1 MPENIGPV
9 PYADIDT
16 VFLDVGNTL
25 ISIDFDR
32 VAAELAARCHPKDFI
47 PPDPL
52 TPTPDALRRAE
63 AAARP
68 GYSERVFVT
77 GVSPERSLFHWYLC
91 SIFEQVESLTSLS
104 PMELDELVTEL
115 GPILRPEGRASALWR
130 MVMPGV
136 PEALDRMQ
144 RRGLTLAV
152 ISNSDGTCANSLE
165 EAGLLR
171 YMNFVIDSAEVG
183 VEKPDP
189 RIFEIALARCGAD
202 PRRTLYVG
210 DLYHADVTGARGAG
224 LHALLL
230 DPYGDWPPMDCECAA
245 DLSAVA
251 DKLESAGA
259 SRSPRGR
266 AQL

>member
-1 MPENIGPV
+1 MPDNMGPV

-32 VAAELAARCHPKDFI
+32 VAAELAPRRLPC
-47 PPDPL
+47 
-52 TPTPDALRRAE
+52 DAASLRRAE

-77 GVSPERSLFHWYLC
+77 GVRTDRSLFHSYLC
-91 SIFEQVESLTSLS
+91 AIFEQAQNLTSLS
-104 PMELDELVTEL
+104 PTEIDDLVTEL
-115 GPILRPEGRASALWR
+115 TPVLRPDGRASALWR

-136 PEALDRMQ
+136 PQALERLQ
-144 RRGLTLAV
+144 RQGLTLAV
-152 ISNSDGTCANSLE
+152 VSNSDGTCAQSLD

-171 YMNFVIDSAEVG
+171 YMSFVIDSAEAG

-189 RIFEIALARCGAD
+189 RIFEIAVARCGAD

-210 DLYHADVTGARGAG
+210 DLYHADVVGARGAG

-230 DPYGDWPPMDCECAA
+230 DPHGDWPPLDCDRAQ

-251 DKLESAGA
+251 DRLELARA
-259 SRSPRGR
+259 SRTGTQERTGP
-266 AQL
+266 

>member
-1 MPENIGPV
+1 MPDNMGPV

-16 VFLDVGNTL
+16 VLLDVGNTL

-32 VAAELAARCHPKDFI
+32 IAAELAARRLPCE
-47 PPDPL
+47 PDS
-52 TPTPDALRRAE
+52 LRRAE

-77 GVSPERSLFHWYLC
+77 GVRTDRSLFHWYLC
-91 SIFEQVESLTSLS
+91 AVFEQVQSLTSLS
-104 PMELDELVTEL
+104 ATELDELVTEL
-115 GPILRPEGRASALWR
+115 TPVLRPDGRASALWR

-136 PEALDRMQ
+136 PQALERLQ
-144 RRGLTLAV
+144 RQGLTLAV
-152 ISNSDGTCANSLE
+152 VSNSDGTCAKSLD

-171 YMNFVIDSAEVG
+171 YMDFVIDSAEVG

-189 RIFEIALARCGAD
+189 RIFEIALARGGAD

-210 DLYHADVTGARGAG
+210 DLYHADVVGARGAG
-224 LHALLL
+224 LHPLLL
-230 DPYGDWPPMDCECAA
+230 DPNGDWPPLDCDRAP

-251 DKLESAGA
+251 DRLESA
-259 SRSPRGR
+259 R
-266 AQL
+266 ADRTGT

>member
-1 MPENIGPV
+1 MPKDNERV
-9 PYADIDT
+9 PYADLDT
-16 VFLDVGNTL
+16 IFLDVGNTL

-32 VAAELAARCHPKDFI
+32 VAAELAARQLPCA
-47 PPDPL
+47 PDV
-52 TPTPDALRRAE
+52 LRRAE

-77 GVSPERSLFHWYLC
+77 GAPPDRSLFHSYLC
-91 SIFEQVESLTSLS
+91 AIFEHADCLAALS
-104 PMELDELVTEL
+104 PIARDELVSEL
-115 GPILRPEGRASALWR
+115 APILRPDGRASALWR

-136 PEALDRMQ
+136 PEALGRLQ

-152 ISNSDGTCANSLE
+152 ISNSDGTCAKSLE
-165 EAGLLR
+165 DAGLLG
-171 YMNFVIDSAEVG
+171 YLSFVIDSADVG

-202 PRRTLYVG
+202 PRRTLYIG
-210 DLYHADVTGARGAG
+210 DLYHADVVGARRAG

-230 DPYGDWPPMDCECAA
+230 DPYGDWPPMDCDRAT

-251 DKLESAGA
+251 DKLEG
-259 SRSPRGR
+259 
-266 AQL
+266 

>member
-1 MPENIGPV
+1 MLKDNERV
-9 PYADIDT
+9 PYADLDT
-16 VFLDVGNTL
+16 IFLDVGNTL

-32 VAAELAARCHPKDFI
+32 VAAELAARQLPCAADV
-47 PPDPL
+47 
-52 TPTPDALRRAE
+52 LRRAE

-77 GVSPERSLFHWYLC
+77 GAPPDRSLFHSYLC
-91 SIFEQVESLTSLS
+91 AIFEHADCLAALS
-104 PMELDELVTEL
+104 PIARDELVSEL
-115 GPILRPEGRASALWR
+115 APILRPDGRASALWR

-136 PEALDRMQ
+136 PEALGRLQ

-152 ISNSDGTCANSLE
+152 ISNSDGTCAKGLE
-165 EAGLLR
+165 DAGLLG
-171 YMNFVIDSAEVG
+171 YLSFVIDSADVG

-202 PRRTLYVG
+202 PRRTLYIG
-210 DLYHADVTGARGAG
+210 DLYHADVVGARRAG

-230 DPYGDWPPMDCECAA
+230 DPYGDWPPMDCDRAT

-251 DKLESAGA
+251 DKLEG
-259 SRSPRGR
+259 
-266 AQL
+266 

>member
-1 MPENIGPV
+1 MVPL

-16 VFLDVGNTL
+16 IFLDVGNTL

-32 VAAELAARCHPKDFI
+32 VAAELAARRWPCAPE
-47 PPDPL
+47 
-52 TPTPDALRRAE
+52 ALRRAE

-68 GYSERVFVT
+68 GYSHRVFVA
-77 GVSPERSLFHWYLC
+77 GVRPDRSLFHSYLC
-91 SIFEQVESLTSLS
+91 AIFEQAEHLAALS
-104 PMELDELVTEL
+104 PIDLDELVTEL
-115 GPILRPEGRASALWR
+115 GPILRPDGRASALWR

-136 PEALDRMQ
+136 PEALARMQ
-144 RRGLTLAV
+144 QQGLTLAV

-165 EAGLLR
+165 AAGLLH

-189 RIFEIALARCGAD
+189 RIFEIALARSGAD

-210 DLYHADVTGARGAG
+210 DLYHADIVGPRRAG

-230 DPYGDWPPMDCECAA
+230 DPYGDWPPLDCERAP
-245 DLSAVA
+245 DLSTVA
-251 DKLESAGA
+251 DRLGSVAC
-259 SRSPRGR
+259 RTP
-266 AQL
+266 

>member
-1 MPENIGPV
+1 MTENSETV

-32 VAAELAARCHPKDFI
+32 VADELAAAASPARSVAA
-47 PPDPL
+47 
-52 TPTPDALRRAE
+52 TADALRRAE

-77 GVSPERSLFHWYLC
+77 GVPPDRSLFHWYLV
-91 SIFEQVESLTSLS
+91 SILEKVENLADPLSRARSLS
-104 PMELDELVTEL
+104 PIELDELVTEIA
-115 GPILRPEGRASALWR
+115 PVLRPEGRANALWR

-136 PEALDRMQ
+136 PDALARMQ
-144 RRGLTLAV
+144 QQGLTLAV

-165 EAGLLR
+165 DAGLLH

-183 VEKPDP
+183 VEKPDR
-189 RIFEIALARCGAD
+189 RIFEIALARGGAD

-210 DLYHADVTGARGAG
+210 DLYHADIVGPRRAG

-230 DPYGDWPPMDCECAA
+230 DPYGDWPPLDCDRAP

-251 DKLESAGA
+251 DRL
-259 SRSPRGR
+259 GR
-266 AQL
+266 P

>member
-1 MPENIGPV
+1 MDRGNVAPV

-32 VAAELAARCHPKDFI
+32 VAAELAARQLPC
-47 PPDPL
+47 DP
-52 TPTPDALRRAE
+52 ASLRRAE

-77 GVSPERSLFHWYLC
+77 GIRSDSNAISLVSRCDFEEVPSLA
-91 SIFEQVESLTSLS
+91 SLPATR
-104 PMELDELVTEL
+104 LDELVTEL
-115 GPILRPEGRASALWR
+115 TPVLRPGGRASALWR

-136 PEALDRMQ
+136 PQALERLQ
-144 RRGLTLAV
+144 QLGLTLAV
-152 ISNSDGTCANSLE
+152 VSNSDGTCAQSLD

-189 RIFEIALARCGAD
+189 GIFAIALARGGAD

-210 DLYHADVTGARGAG
+210 DLYHADVVGARGAG
-224 LHALLL
+224 LHPLLL
-230 DPYGDWPPMDCECAA
+230 DPHGDWPPLDCDRAQ

-251 DKLESAGA
+251 DRLELARA
-259 SRSPRGR
+259 SRAETQERTG
-266 AQL
+266 Q

>member
-1 MPENIGPV
+1 MQEHIEAV

-32 VAAELAARCHPKDFI
+32 VAAELAARRWPCEPH
-47 PPDPL
+47 
-52 TPTPDALRRAE
+52 ALRRAE

-77 GVSPERSLFHWYLC
+77 GAPPDRSLFHSYL
-91 SIFEQVESLTSLS
+91 SAIFEHVESLAALS
-104 PMELDELVTEL
+104 PIDRDELVTEL
-115 GPILRPEGRASALWR
+115 APVLRPDGRASALWR

-136 PEALDRMQ
+136 PEALERMKQ
-144 RRGLTLAV
+144 QGLTLAV
-152 ISNSDGTCANSLE
+152 ISNSDGTCAQSLE
-165 EAGLLR
+165 AAGLLR
-171 YMNFVIDSAEVG
+171 YMNVVIDSAEVG

-202 PRRTLYVG
+202 PQRALYIG
-210 DLYHADVTGARGAG
+210 DLYHADVVGARGAG

-230 DPYGDWPPMDCECAA
+230 DPYGDWPPLDCERAT

-251 DKLESAGA
+251 DRLATS
-259 SRSPRGR
+259 
-266 AQL
+266 

>member
-1 MPENIGPV
+1 MPNNTATV

-16 VFLDVGNTL
+16 VLLDVGNTL

-32 VAAELAARCHPKDFI
+32 IAAELTARRLPCEAG
-47 PPDPL
+47 
-52 TPTPDALRRAE
+52 ALRRAE

-77 GVSPERSLFHWYLC
+77 GVRADRSLFHSYL
-91 SIFEQVESLTSLS
+91 SVVLENASALSSLS
-104 PMELDELVTEL
+104 ATELDELVTEL
-115 GPILRPEGRASALWR
+115 TPVLRPDGRASALWR

-136 PEALDRMQ
+136 PEALERLQ
-144 RRGLTLAV
+144 RQGLTLAV
-152 ISNSDGTCANSLE
+152 VSNSDGTCAQSLD

-189 RIFEIALARCGAD
+189 RIFEIAVARCGAD

-210 DLYHADVTGARGAG
+210 DLYHADVVGARGAG
-224 LHALLL
+224 LHPLLL
-230 DPYGDWPPMDCECAA
+230 DPHGDWPPLDCDRAQ

-251 DKLESAGA
+251 DRLELARAKRPGTQ
-259 SRSPRGR
+259 GR
-266 AQL
+266 TGQ

>member
-1 MPENIGPV
+1 MTPV

-32 VAAELAARCHPKDFI
+32 VAAELAARRWRCEPE
-47 PPDPL
+47 
-52 TPTPDALRRAE
+52 ALRRAE

-68 GYSERVFVT
+68 GYSHRVFVA
-77 GVSPERSLFHWYLC
+77 GVRPDRSLFHSYLC
-91 SIFEQVESLTSLS
+91 AILEKSETLATLS
-104 PMELDELVTEL
+104 PADMDELVTEL
-115 GPILRPEGRASALWR
+115 GPVLRPDGRASALWR

-136 PEALDRMQ
+136 PQALERLQ

-152 ISNSDGTCANSLE
+152 ISNSDGTCAQSLE
-165 EAGLLR
+165 AAGLLR

-189 RIFEIALARCGAD
+189 RIFAIALARCGAD
-202 PRRTLYVG
+202 QRHTLYIG
-210 DLYHADVTGARGAG
+210 DLYHADIAGARGAG

-230 DPYGDWPPMDCECAA
+230 DPYGDWPPLDCDRAA

-251 DKLESAGA
+251 DRLELAA
-259 SRSPRGR
+259 LTTGR
-266 AQL
+266 E

>member
-1 MPENIGPV
+1 MTS
-9 PYADIDT
+9 IDT

-32 VAAELAARCHPKDFI
+32 VAAELAARHLVCEAE
-47 PPDPL
+47 
-52 TPTPDALRRAE
+52 ALRRAE

-77 GVSPERSLFHWYLC
+77 GVPPERSLFHWYLC
-91 SIFEQVESLTSLS
+91 AILEKTENLGTLS
-104 PMELDELVTEL
+104 ATGLDELVAEIA
-115 GPILRPEGRASALWR
+115 PILRPEGRANALWR

-136 PEALDRMQ
+136 PEALARMQ
-144 RRGLTLAV
+144 RLGLTLAV

-165 EAGLLR
+165 EAGLLQ
-171 YMNFVIDSAEVG
+171 YMSFVIDSAEVG

-189 RIFEIALARCGAD
+189 RIFEIALARGGAD

-210 DLYHADVTGARGAG
+210 DLYHADILGPRRAG
-224 LHALLL
+224 LHAMLL
-230 DPYGDWPPMDCECAA
+230 DPYGDWPTLDCESAP

-251 DKLESAGA
+251 DRLA
-259 SRSPRGR
+259 RGR
-266 AQL
+266 MPGGAGLG

>member
-1 MPENIGPV
+1 MPEATEPI

-32 VAAELAARCHPKDFI
+32 VAEQLAARQFLCEPE
-47 PPDPL
+47 
-52 TPTPDALRRAE
+52 ALRRAE

-77 GVSPERSLFHWYLC
+77 GVPSHRSLFHWYLLA
-91 SIFEQVESLTSLS
+91 ILEQTKGLSSLS
-104 PMELDELVTEL
+104 PTQLDDLVTEI

-136 PEALDRMQ
+136 PQALERM
-144 RRGLTLAV
+144 RRKGLTLAV
-152 ISNSDGTCANSLE
+152 VSNSDGTCATSLD
-165 EAGLLR
+165 EAGLLH

-210 DLYHADVTGARGAG
+210 DLYHADVIGARGAG

-230 DPYGDWPPMDCECAA
+230 YPYGDWPPLDCETAT

-251 DKLESAGA
+251 DRLLESSGDK
-259 SRSPRGR
+259 P
-266 AQL
+266 

>member
-1 MPENIGPV
+1 MPNNTGPV

-32 VAAELAARCHPKDFI
+32 IATELAARRLPCEPG
-47 PPDPL
+47 
-52 TPTPDALRRAE
+52 ALRRAE

-68 GYSERVFVT
+68 VYSERVFVT
-77 GVSPERSLFHWYLC
+77 GIRSDRSLFHSYL
-91 SIFEQVESLTSLS
+91 SAIFEKAQDLTSLS
-104 PMELDELVTEL
+104 ATELDKLVTEL
-115 GPILRPEGRASALWR
+115 TPVLRPDGRASALWR

-136 PEALDRMQ
+136 PQALERLQ
-144 RRGLTLAV
+144 RQRLTLAV
-152 ISNSDGTCANSLE
+152 VSNSDGTCAQSLD

-189 RIFEIALARCGAD
+189 RIFQIALTRCGAD
-202 PRRTLYVG
+202 PKRTLYVG
-210 DLYHADVTGARGAG
+210 DLYHADVVGARGVG
-224 LHALLL
+224 VHPLLL
-230 DPYGDWPPMDCECAA
+230 DPHGDWPPLDCDRAA

-251 DKLESAGA
+251 DRLESARA
-259 SRSPRGR
+259 SRTGTQERTG
-266 AQL
+266 Q

>member
-1 MPENIGPV
+1 MEPL

-32 VAAELAARCHPKDFI
+32 VATELAARQLPCE
-47 PPDPL
+47 
-52 TPTPDALRRAE
+52 PDALRRAE
-63 AAARP
+63 AASRP

-77 GVSPERSLFHWYLC
+77 GAPPDRSLFHSYLC
-91 SIFEQVESLTSLS
+91 AIFEQVNSLASLS
-104 PMELDELVTEL
+104 PIARDELVAEL
-115 GPILRPEGRASALWR
+115 GPVLRPDGRASALWR

-136 PEALDRMQ
+136 PQALERLQ
-144 RRGLTLAV
+144 RQGLTLAV
-152 ISNSDGTCANSLE
+152 VSNSDGTCTQSLD

-171 YMNFVIDSAEVG
+171 YMSFVIDSAEVG

-202 PRRTLYVG
+202 PLRTLYVG
-210 DLYHADVTGARGAG
+210 DLYHADVVGARGAG
-224 LHALLL
+224 LHPLLL
-230 DPYGDWPPMDCECAA
+230 DPHGDWPPLDCERAT

-251 DKLESAGA
+251 DRLEAA
-259 SRSPRGR
+259 T
-266 AQL
+266 QILQEDQT

>member
-1 MPENIGPV
+1 MPETTEPV
-9 PYADIDT
+9 PYAGIDT
-16 VFLDVGNTL
+16 IFLDVGNTL

-32 VAAELAARCHPKDFI
+32 VAEELGARS
-47 PPDPL
+47 L
-52 TPTPDALRRAE
+52 SATSDALRRAE

-68 GYSERVFVT
+68 DYSERVFVT
-77 GVSPERSLFHWYLC
+77 GVPPDRSLFHWYLC
-91 SIFEQVESLTSLS
+91 AILEQVKGLSSLS
-104 PMELDELVTEL
+104 PTQLDDLVTEI

-136 PEALDRMQ
+136 PQALERM
-144 RRGLTLAV
+144 RRKGLTLAV
-152 ISNSDGTCANSLE
+152 VSNSDGTCATSLD
-165 EAGLLR
+165 EAGLLH

-202 PRRTLYVG
+202 PRRTLYDG
-210 DLYHADVTGARGAG
+210 ELYHADVLGARGAG

-230 DPYGDWPPMDCECAA
+230 DPYGDWPPLDCETAT

-251 DKLESAGA
+251 DRLLESIGDK
-259 SRSPRGR
+259 P
-266 AQL
+266 